1 MRSFTPDQLILIL
14 VLAVVIVVLTV
25 ARYLWWY

>member
-14 VLAVVIVVLTV
+14 VLAVVIVALTV